1 MAIALHGGFG
11 EDESNEYRHI
21 TPGEFAALD
30 RNTVTLLDLREPD
43 EVIVH
48 PIKGALNIPFG
59 QIGQRLGLVPTGK
72 PVVVFCRV
80 GDWSEQVCEILADR
94 GYEAI
99 NLDGGF
105 AALRDAGYADDVT
118 AADAQAGDAETSTTT
133 GAAGDGTDAGAA
145 GRAVDDATA
154 RNATA
159 ENDAA
164 GELVSSVSAALPAP
178 KTLHVDAKGLK
189 CPGPI
194 VAVADALRNE
204 PAGTRLTVEATEDAF
219 CSDIAVWAERTGNTL
234 VSLTRDGSDGVIRA
248 ELEKGAAN
256 GTVNGAVANADGTSA
271 DATCPSCASASA
283 RTASAGGDV
292 LHDKTFVVFS
302 GDLDK
307 TIAVFIMANGAAA
320 MGRKVTIFFTFWGLN
335 ILRKPKRVRVSKNL
349 IERMFGFM
357 MPRGTRRLGLS
368 RMNMGGIG
376 ATMIRWIMKSKNVAS
391 LEELMKQ
398 ATDHGVRLVACQ
410 MSMDIMGI
418 RKEELIDGVELGG
431 VSTFLGAGET
441 SDMSLFV

>member
-1 MAIALHGGFG
+1 MAIALHGGLG
-11 EDESNEYRHI
+11 GDESDEYRHI
-21 TPGEFAALD
+21 TPAEFAALD
-30 RNTVTLLDLREPD
+30 RDTVTLLDLREPD

-48 PIKGALNIPFG
+48 PVKGAINIPFD
-59 QIGQRLGLVPTGK
+59 QIGQRLGSVPTGK

-105 AALRDAGYADDVT
+105 AALRDAGYAGDMT
-118 AADAQAGDAETSTTT
+118 AADAKVDDAETFTTT
-133 GAAGDGTDAGAA
+133 GTAIDNTAAGAS
-145 GRAVDDATA
+145 GRAVEDTTASIATA
-154 RNATA
+154 K
-159 ENDAA
+159 NDAA
-164 GELVSSVSAALPAP
+164 EDPTAVRPAP
-178 KTLHVDAKGLK
+178 KTLHVNAKGLK

-194 VAVADALRNE
+194 VAVADALRPE

-248 ELEKGAAN
+248 ELEKGVAD
-256 GTVNGAVANADGTSA
+256 GTVNGAVANADGTSV
-271 DATCPSCASASA
+271 DTTCPSCTSASA

-335 ILRKPKRVRVSKNL
+335 ILRKPKRVRVAKNL
-349 IERMFGFM
+349 VERMFGFM
-357 MPRGTRRLGLS
+357 MPRGTRQLGLS

-376 ATMIRWIMKSKNVAS
+376 AKMIRWIMKSKNVAS

>member
-1 MAIALHGGFG
+1 MAIALHGG
-11 EDESNEYRHI
+11 DESGDEYRHI
-21 TPGEFAALD
+21 MPAEFAALD
-30 RNTVTLLDLREPD
+30 HSTVTLLDLREPD

-48 PIKGALNIPFG
+48 PVRDAINIPFD
-59 QIGQRLGLVPTGK
+59 QIGQRLGSVPAGK

-80 GDWSEQVCEILADR
+80 GDWSEQVCEILTDR

-105 AALRDAGYADDVT
+105 AALRDAGYADDATVDNAVADTTVPKT
-118 AADAQAGDAETSTTT
+118 AP
-133 GAAGDGTDAGAA
+133 AA
-145 GRAVDDATA
+145 
-154 RNATA
+154 NA
-159 ENDAA
+159 
-164 GELVSSVSAALPAP
+164 AP
-178 KTLHVDAKGLK
+178 KMLHIDAKGLK

-194 VAVADALRNE
+194 VAVADALRPE
-204 PAGTRLTVEATEDAF
+204 PVGTKLAVEATEDAF

-234 VSLTRDGSDGVIRA
+234 LSLTREGGDGVIHA
-248 ELEKGAAN
+248 ELEKGAPTGDTTA
-256 GTVNGAVANADGTSA
+256 AVPQST
-271 DATCPSCASASA
+271 AS
-283 RTASAGGDV
+283 ASAGGDV

-335 ILRKPKRVRVSKNL
+335 ILRKPKHMRVAKNL
-349 IERMFGFM
+349 VERMFGFM
-357 MPRGTRRLGLS
+357 MPRGTKQLGLS

-376 ATMIRWIMKSKNVAS
+376 AKMIRWIMKSKNVAS